1 MVAVMGVGRQAVF
14 SENVTGAPPWLYLMN
29 EEGQPGSRKVLS
41 SDSYKSKSQRDEG
54 FRVRFLEPSLSLGG

>member
-1 MVAVMGVGRQAVF
+1 MF
-14 SENVTGAPPWLYLMN
+14 SENVTGGPPWLYLMN